1 MRLIKSNTAN
11 EIVEFPYAES
21 KLKSDNPNVSF
32 PSDLSNV
39 DLSSWHVYKVTTSE
53 KPEYNHLTQMRTL
66 GTPTYSNGS
75 WSVEYTVVNKS
86 ESDAA
91 SSIRKKRDALL
102 QETDVFA
109 LSDRTLSD
117 AMRQYRADLRDLPTQ
132 SEFPFDVTWPT
143 KSE

>member
-1 MRLIKSNTAN
+1 MRLILSNASN
-11 EIVEFPYAES
+11 EVVEFPYAAS

-53 KPEYNHLTQMRTL
+53 KPEYNHLTQTRLL
-66 GTPTYSNGS
+66 GTPTYSDGS
-75 WSVEYTVVNKS
+75 WSVGYTVTNKP
-86 ESDAA
+86 EADAA
-91 SSIRKKRDALL
+91 SSTRKKRDGLL

-109 LSDRTLSD
+109 LSDRTMSD

-132 SEFPFDVTWPT
+132 SGFPFDVTWPT
-143 KSE
+143 KP

>member
-1 MRLIKSNTAN
+1 MRLIKSNIAN

-53 KPEYNHLTQMRTL
+53 KPEYNHLTQIRTL

-75 WSVEYTVVNKS
+75 WSVEYTVVNKL